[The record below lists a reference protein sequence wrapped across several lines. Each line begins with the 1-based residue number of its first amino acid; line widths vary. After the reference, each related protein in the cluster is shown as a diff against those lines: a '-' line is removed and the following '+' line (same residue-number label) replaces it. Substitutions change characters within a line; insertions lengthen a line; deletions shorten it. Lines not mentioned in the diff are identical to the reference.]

1 MNNNNLIVDSFHQ
14 GIDDYNTHGYQKQRQ
29 SDAEYNKRFV
39 RGRIS
44 NTHDAK
50 YLLWPDGKLKTH

>member
-1 MNNNNLIVDSFHQ
+1 MDSFHQ

-39 RGRIS
+39 SHMVS

-50 YLLWPDGKLKTH
+50 YLLWPDGKLKTR

>member
-1 MNNNNLIVDSFHQ
+1 MIVDSFHQ
-14 GIDDYNTHGYQKQRQ
+14 GVDDYNTHGNNRQRQ

-44 NTHDAK
+44 STHNAT
-50 YLLWPDGKLKTH
+50 YLLWPDGKLKTL